1 MAGVFLLLEPLMI
14 SLVAKDACPTAG
26 RPPGFPRI
34 LGMVSEARLR

>member
-14 SLVAKDACPTAG
+14 SLVAKDACTTAG
-26 RPPGFPRI
+26 RPPVSPRI